1 MERVPTK
8 EKEDDVLVEK
18 KGANSG
24 AWCSPATA
32 TTIALVSLVTIVVVK
47 VQLTAWLFSMSKFPT
62 VYSFYSAIVTDVMLI
77 PMFLLFPK
85 QWGVPTLDM
94 FGPPKFVFTL
104 IIIFTT
110 FDMAFTNIALANIS
124 VALQQ
129 CIAATNPFWTV
140 MIESVLYGKFQHPII
155 YGTVSG
161 LVVGAILVS
170 VSDINRVNVTGVL
183 FACAAVLCS
192 ASKYAFTHHA
202 FMQYK
207 KKFTALSLL
216 FWVDL
221 FMIPIFVP
229 WVWANGEI
237 IMVFEANMNATEWF
251 RFTGTAA
258 LGGVRALAQFFVLS
272 YTTAT
277 TMSVANTFALVL
289 NIVISLIWQDEEDDE
304 ENGGE
309 IILLY
314 AGIGV
319 VILFSAFYAYLKSS
333 KDACFGVMRSSGGG
347 GGGGGGVH

>member
-8 EKEDDVLVEK
+8 EKEDEVLVEK

-85 QWGVPTLDM
+85 QWGVPSLDM

-192 ASKYAFTHHA
+192 ASKYAFTHAA
-202 FMQYK
+202 FRQYQGK
-207 KKFTALSLL
+207 LSALSLL

-221 FMIPIFVP
+221 LMIPIFIP
-229 WVWANGEI
+229 WVWANGE
-237 IMVFEANMNATEWF
+237 VVLLLNANMNATEWWQ
-251 RFTGTAA
+251 FTGTAA
-258 LGGVRALAQFFVLS
+258 LGGVRALTQFFVLS

-333 KDACFGVMRSSGGG
+333 KDACCGVMRSSGGG
-347 GGGGGGVH
+347 GGGGGGH

>member
-8 EKEDDVLVEK
+8 EKIDDVLVEK

-85 QWGVPTLDM
+85 QWGVPSLDM

-140 MIESVLYGKFQHPII
+140 MIESVLYGKFQNPII
-155 YGTVSG
+155 YGTVYSG

-170 VSDINRVNVTGVL
+170 VSDITRVNVSPASSSRARQC
-183 FACAAVLCS
+183 FAQR
-192 ASKYAFTHHA
+192 AS
-202 FMQYK
+202 
-207 KKFTALSLL
+207 
-216 FWVDL
+216 
-221 FMIPIFVP
+221 
-229 WVWANGEI
+229 
-237 IMVFEANMNATEWF
+237 
-251 RFTGTAA
+251 
-258 LGGVRALAQFFVLS
+258 
-272 YTTAT
+272 
-277 TMSVANTFALVL
+277 
-289 NIVISLIWQDEEDDE
+289 
-304 ENGGE
+304 
-309 IILLY
+309 
-314 AGIGV
+314 
-319 VILFSAFYAYLKSS
+319 
-333 KDACFGVMRSSGGG
+333 MRSRTMPSCSTRRSSPRSRSSSGSTCS
-347 GGGGGGVH
+347 